1 MNARRPPGYL
11 DELDGRL
18 AQGIARLPARFRIR
32 QRDCLA
38 AAQNSDGG
46 FAGRRGGSDIY
57 YTSFG
62 LRAASLLDQDD
73 VGFWERAAGYLADRC
88 PATDVVE
95 CFCILSSV
103 RALRHRGRTLWPV
116 AEEAAAREAIEQTLN
131 RCRGADGGHAKA
143 EGGDGSVYH
152 TFLAALCW
160 QILGRPMRAG
170 SDELGF
176 VRSCRRADGGFAD
189 GPTADAGGTNPT
201 AAAIALL
208 AMHEALDEA
217 TARGAA
223 GFLAAMQRPDGGFAA
238 HATAPVADLMST
250 FTALVA
256 LAACGAT
263 GLVSRAQV
271 GRFAKGLAAPDG
283 GFRATPADDAV
294 DVEYTYY
301 GLGTFGLLSLET
313 QRGCS

>member
-38 AAQNSDGG
+38 AAQNGDGG

-62 LRAASLLDQDD
+62 LRAASLLDQDG
-73 VGFWERAAGYLADRC
+73 VGFWERAARYLLDEAPL
-88 PATDVVE
+88 PADVVE
-95 CFCILSSV
+95 CFCILSSA
-103 RALRHRGRTLWPV
+103 RAIRCQDAEVWRASVGPV
-116 AEEAAAREAIEQTLN
+116 LEQ
-131 RCRGADGGHAKA
+131 CRMADGGHAKA

-170 SDELGF
+170 SDALGF

-256 LAACGAT
+256 LAECGAT

-271 GRFAKGLAAPDG
+271 GRFAKSLAAPDG
-283 GFRATPADDAV
+283 GFRGAPADDAV

-301 GLGTFGLLSLET
+301 GLGTLGLLSLET
-313 QRGCS
+313 ERGCP